1 LSFIENRG
9 QVDHR
14 VNYYLQGA
22 GSSLYF
28 TSRGLTLSLGGK
40 TDRWV
45 VQQRFLT
52 GQTVEPQA
60 RDPLPGVVSYFK
72 GSPEEWVT
80 AIPTYAEVAYRDL
93 WPGVDLVYS
102 GDGTTLKYDLLLRPG
117 ADPSAIRM
125 AYRGATGLE
134 VTPAGR
140 LRVSTGAGT
149 FREDRPY
156 AYQELAGRRVPVSA
170 SYVLGPRES
179 YGFHIGDYDPTRP
192 LVIDPVMFIYAGYIG
207 GSGSDQGN
215 AVAVDG
221 GGNAYVAGNTNSSEA
236 TFPASVGPDTTYN
249 GGSGTGGDA
258 FVAKV
263 NPAGTGLVYAGYIGG
278 SGTDEGFGVAVDDG
292 GNAYVS
298 GSTQST
304 EATFPAT
311 VGPDTTH
318 NGGGFD
324 AFVAQVNPGGTGLV
338 YAGYI
343 GGSGEDRANGV
354 AVDDGGNAYV
364 AGHTNSSEATFPASV
379 GPDTT
384 YNGGTFTS
392 DAFVAK
398 INPAGTGLVYAG
410 YIGGSSTDLGFGV
423 DVDEG
428 GNAYVVGETL
438 STEATFPATVGPDT
452 THNRDFDGFLAKV
465 NPGGTGLL
473 YAGYIGGFGS
483 DAGYAVAVDG
493 GGNAYVVGTTDS
505 PPSQKSGGFPVTVGP
520 DTTYNGDVDAFVAKV
535 NSAGTGFVHAGYIGG
550 TSFDTGRGVAVDDAG
565 NAYVAGQ
572 TFSTEATFPATGG
585 PDTTYNGGA
594 DAFVAQVNPSG
605 TELVYAGY
613 IGGAHSDRGAG
624 VAVDGAGNAYVTGL
638 TGSTEATFPA
648 TVGPDTTFNGF
659 SDAFVA
665 KVGESPSGV
674 DLALTKTDSP
684 DPASPKK
691 ILTYSLTVSNDGPGV
706 ATGVTVE
713 DQLPPSVT
721 FVSANASRGNCTQAA
736 GVVTCDLDFVAAGEQ
751 VTVTINVVPRSTGTI
766 TNSAEVSATEPD
778 PNPANN
784 TDVEATEVRQGST
797 CTKPCT

>member
-52 GQTVEPQA
+52 GRTVEPQA
-60 RDPLPGVVSYFK
+60 RDPLPGVVSYFN

-102 GDGTTLKYDLLLRPG
+102 GNGTALKYDLVLRPG

-170 SYVLGPRES
+170 SYVLGPRGA
-179 YGFHIGDYDPTRP
+179 YGFHLGDYDPTRP

-207 GSGSDQGN
+207 GSDDDRGFGVSVDDGGN
-215 AVAVDG
+215 AYVTGSTYSTEATFPETVGPDTSSTGFADAFVAKVDPGGTGLVYAGFIGGTGVEDGLGIAVDDAGNAYVAGSTSSPATTFPVTVGPGTAYNGGPRDGFVAKVNPGGTGLLYAGYLGGSGDDRANGVAVDG
-221 GGNAYVAGNTNSSEA
+221 GGNAYVAGDTNSSEA

-263 NPAGTGLVYAGYIGG
+263 DATGAALVYAGYIGG
-278 SGTDEGFGVAVDDG
+278 L
-292 GNAYVS
+292 GN
-298 GSTQST
+298 
-304 EATFPAT
+304 
-311 VGPDTTH
+311 
-318 NGGGFD
+318 
-324 AFVAQVNPGGTGLV
+324 
-338 YAGYI
+338 
-343 GGSGEDRANGV
+343 DR
-354 AVDDGGNAYV
+354 
-364 AGHTNSSEATFPASV
+364 
-379 GPDTT
+379 
-384 YNGGTFTS
+384 
-392 DAFVAK
+392 
-398 INPAGTGLVYAG
+398 
-410 YIGGSSTDLGFGV
+410 GFGV

-428 GNAYVVGETL
+428 GNAYVVGETD

-452 THNRDFDGFLAKV
+452 THNRYSDGFLAKV
-465 NPGGTGLL
+465 NPAGTGLV
-473 YAGYIGGFGS
+473 YAGYIGGFVNDRGF
-483 DAGYAVAVDG
+483 GVAVDE
-493 GGNAYVVGTTDS
+493 GGNAYVVGETDS
-505 PPSQKSGGFPVTVGP
+505 PPGLKSGFLTTVGP
-520 DTTYNGDVDAFVAKV
+520 DTSHNGGLDAFVAKV
-535 NSAGTGFVHAGYIGG
+535 NSAGTGFVYLGYIGG
-550 TSFDTGRGVAVDDAG
+550 SSFDGGRGVAVDDAG
-565 NAYVAGQ
+565 NAYVTGRTA
-572 TFSTEATFPATGG
+572 SSEATFPATVG
-585 PDTTYNGGA
+585 PDTSYNGLPGRS
-594 DAFVAQVNPSG
+594 DAFVAKVNPAG
-605 TELVYAGY
+605 TGLVYAGY
-613 IGGAHSDRGAG
+613 IGGDGWDLGTG
-624 VAVDGAGNAYVTGL
+624 VAVDGAGNAYVTGN
-638 TGSTEATFPA
+638 TDSTAATFPVR
-648 TVGPDTTFNGF
+648 VGPDTSFNGGF
-659 SDAFVA
+659 FDAFVA

-736 GVVTCDLDFVAAGEQ
+736 GVVTCDLNFVAVGEQ
-751 VTVTINVVPRSTGTI
+751 VTVTINVVPQSTGTI

-778 PNPANN
+778 ANPANN
-784 TDVEATEVRQGST
+784 SDVETTEVSQGST
-797 CTKPCT
+797 CVKPCT